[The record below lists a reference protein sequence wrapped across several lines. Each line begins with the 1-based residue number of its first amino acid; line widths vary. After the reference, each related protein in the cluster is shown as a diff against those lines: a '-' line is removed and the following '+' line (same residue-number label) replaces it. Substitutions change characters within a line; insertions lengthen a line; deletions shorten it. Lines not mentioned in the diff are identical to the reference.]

1 MEALD
6 DIEAVLLLLFA
17 LWLVVTENAKRQSN
31 RRREEA
37 KRKRLEMDREF
48 SEIIKEYEAEDELLR
63 AEKKRR
69 VRVS

>member
-1 MEALD
+1 MKALD

-31 RRREEA
+31 RRRKEA